1 MISGSTTWF
10 VSPLVVIV
18 ASPAVSTLRSQST
31 LVAYGSGSTN
41 LSTTR
46 SAATGAAYLIP
57 ERRPVRRIAAAY
69 QCLQWPSASCGVEQV
84 FVERTDRVPDCNHH
98 VAGHCLMLADQPGG
112 PTEPTGPRPRDFKA
126 SALLCFAAFLWD
138 DWTAPLMTFVSIA
151 TGPAR
156 TR

>member
-41 LSTTR
+41 PSTTR
-46 SAATGAAYLIP
+46 SAATGAAHLIP

-98 VAGHCLMLADQPGG
+98 VAGHCLMLADQPGVQQSRRDRARG
-112 PTEPTGPRPRDFKA
+112 TLRHRRFCVWPRSSGTTGRHR
-126 SALLCFAAFLWD
+126 
-138 DWTAPLMTFVSIA
+138 
-151 TGPAR
+151 
-156 TR
+156 